1 MVKIKPHRQEGAHLM
16 LPPIVSYQLNAT
28 VHRTRSIDHLPRS
41 YHLNT
46 GRNHQSRNLNNIA
59 TKEDGY
65 LSMVL
70 PPVLYE
76 RGAKDYKFCT
86 MLVLLFHWIYE

>member
-65 LSMVL
+65 LSMGSPTSIVRKRSKGL
-70 PPVLYE
+70 
-76 RGAKDYKFCT
+76 
-86 MLVLLFHWIYE
+86 